1 MKVPKS
7 ENSMVNEKDLIE
19 KVMAKGDD
27 PELAEFVKSLPPE
40 KVNSLPDLIAE
51 VRNHKGRFKDYEV
64 ILLTLETF
72 QER

>member
-1 MKVPKS
+1 
-7 ENSMVNEKDLIE
+7 
-19 KVMAKGDD
+19 MAKFDD

-64 ILLTLETF
+64 ILLSLETF
-72 QER
+72 LRR

>member
-1 MKVPKS
+1 M
-7 ENSMVNEKDLIE
+7 MNEKHQIEELI
-19 KVMAKGDD
+19 AKTDD
-27 PELAEFVKSLPPE
+27 PELAEFLRSLSPE

-72 QER
+72 LQR